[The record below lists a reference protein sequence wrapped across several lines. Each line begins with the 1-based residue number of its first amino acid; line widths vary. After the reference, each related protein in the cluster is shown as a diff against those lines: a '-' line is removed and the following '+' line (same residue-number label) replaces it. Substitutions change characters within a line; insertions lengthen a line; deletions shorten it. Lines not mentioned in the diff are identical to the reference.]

1 MLYKKYHRFYVRKFK
16 RGKKAV
22 KLGCFSS
29 YKATITGLVVSRR
42 DTYSTY
48 ISIDVVEKDINRQDR
63 WVIIYSEGCINRSI
77 IISK

>member
-1 MLYKKYHRFYVRKFK
+1 MLYKKYHRNYVRKFK
-16 RGKKAV
+16 RGKKAIM
-22 KLGCFSS
+22 LDCFSS

-42 DTYSTY
+42 GTPSTY

-63 WVIIYSEGCINRSI
+63 WVIIYSEGCINHSI